1 VVAAYSSV
9 YFSAIKRL
17 AKRILH
23 RLGYEVRRV
32 GSLETDPPPWMHL
45 TRDFRPSERMANRT
59 YRPLRVERE
68 RMPYF
73 GDARVKYLLYFMDF
87 RDLRVLELGPREGHH
102 SIMLEKMG
110 AREVVALEGRREN
123 LELCMRTKERYRLD
137 RTSFHLADVEAL
149 AEGRLRPPFEG
160 TFDLVFCA
168 GLLYHLREPARVL
181 EWCRRQAPTLFL
193 QTHYIEEAASTRYS
207 RSSFQDATYSH
218 GGHEYRAKI
227 FEEEPGNPRT
237 GLRQT
242 SVWLHERDLLALI
255 KLAGFE
261 HVSVLGKD
269 VHWTLPHITILA
281 ESSSADSRG
290 TAALS

>member
-1 VVAAYSSV
+1 
-9 YFSAIKRL
+9 
-17 AKRILH
+17 
-23 RLGYEVRRV
+23 
-32 GSLETDPPPWMHL
+32 MQL

-59 YRPLRVERE
+59 YRPPRVEYE

-73 GDARVKYLLYFMDF
+73 GDARAKYLLYFMDF

-110 AREVVALEGRREN
+110 AREVVALEGRGEN
-123 LELCMRTKERYRLD
+123 LQLCLRTKERYGLG

-149 AEGRLRPPFEG
+149 AEGRSPPPFAG

-181 EWCRRQAPTLFL
+181 EWCRRQAQTLFL
-193 QTHYIEEAASTRYS
+193 QTHYIEQAASARYLPH
-207 RSSFQDATYSH
+207 SFHEATYRH
-218 GGHEYRAKI
+218 RGHDYRAKI

-237 GLRQT
+237 GLAQT
-242 SVWLHERDLLALI
+242 SVWLYEPDLLALM
-255 KLAGFE
+255 KVAGFD

-269 VHWTLPHITILA
+269 VQWTLPHITILA
-281 ESSSADSRG
+281 ESSSSAPSGTTSR
-290 TAALS
+290 AASG